1 MLEKKQSF
9 KFLNFSFFLFQ
20 IEAELREKKE
30 GLLRSEQKLIDN
42 EKTRGDLQR
51 ELNKTKSEGEELKQ
65 EMNYL
70 QGLYKKEVKKTNEM
84 MEKIE
89 FLQENLRRKEK
100 ELQNQNEMYEDVCA
114 ELKSEKKRNNFLEE
128 AKRINEQEKDAL
140 LNEKQ
145 ILIAQIKENKEV
157 DNEIIGILNTRK
169 NSMKKF
175 KF

>member
-1 MLEKKQSF
+1 MK
-9 KFLNFSFFLFQ
+9 
-20 IEAELREKKE
+20 
-30 GLLRSEQKLIDN
+30 SEQKLIDN

-100 ELQNQNEMYEDVCA
+100 ELQNQNEMYEDLCS

>member
-1 MLEKKQSF
+1 MLK
-9 KFLNFSFFLFQ
+9 
-20 IEAELREKKE
+20 
-30 GLLRSEQKLIDN
+30 SEQKLIDN
-42 EKTRGDLQR
+42 EKIRVDLQR
-51 ELNKTKSEGEELKQ
+51 ELNKIKSEGEEFKQ

-84 MEKIE
+84 MEKVD

-100 ELQNQNEMYEDVCA
+100 ELQSQNEMYEDLCA

-128 AKRINEQEKDAL
+128 TKRINEQEKEVL

>member
-1 MLEKKQSF
+1 M
-9 KFLNFSFFLFQ
+9 
-20 IEAELREKKE
+20 
-30 GLLRSEQKLIDN
+30 LRSEQKLIDN